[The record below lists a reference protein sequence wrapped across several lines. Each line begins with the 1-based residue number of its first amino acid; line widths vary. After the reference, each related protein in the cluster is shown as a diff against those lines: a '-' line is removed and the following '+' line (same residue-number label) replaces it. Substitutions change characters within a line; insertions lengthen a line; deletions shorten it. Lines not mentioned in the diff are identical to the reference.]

1 MRKCIAIVFAMFF
14 LAACGQMGSL
24 YLPKGEHQVPQ
35 TNESGTDSSQEANMP
50 ATET

>member
-1 MRKCIAIVFAMFF
+1 MRKCIAILFAMCF

-24 YLPKGEHQVPQ
+24 YLPKGEKQVPQ
-35 TNESGTDSSQEANMP
+35 SNQSSGDSSEEANMP